1 MGAKEHPQ
9 NNKHTIKTIK
19 IINETSHAQNHWN
32 VSWISTSCGL
42 NCEIVES
49 KYLQTT
55 FHFCPMLAQ
64 LSQNQNVP
72 MKHFHTDMLQCVA
85 GCFHEF
91 GKLRGKEQNHG
102 NKYKGKTASARSVD
116 GKQKN

>member
-1 MGAKEHPQ
+1 M
-9 NNKHTIKTIK
+9 KHHTHR
-19 IINETSHAQNHWN
+19 IIGMFPGFQHLV
-32 VSWISTSCGL
+32 VSTVKF
-42 NCEIVES
+42 VES